1 MYALK
6 FVYYPQV
13 ASGYEKFILVLEFNC
28 IRNPTPNHSLQLT
41 TLRTSVSEWLQLY
54 FKNIDAF
61 VVILSQRLLYL
72 QDIIA

>member
-28 IRNPTPNHSLQLT
+28 IRNPTPNHSLKLT
-41 TLRTSVSEWLQLY
+41 TLRTSVSEWLQLH
-54 FKNIDAF
+54 FKNMM
-61 VVILSQRLLYL
+61 LLW
-72 QDIIA
+72 